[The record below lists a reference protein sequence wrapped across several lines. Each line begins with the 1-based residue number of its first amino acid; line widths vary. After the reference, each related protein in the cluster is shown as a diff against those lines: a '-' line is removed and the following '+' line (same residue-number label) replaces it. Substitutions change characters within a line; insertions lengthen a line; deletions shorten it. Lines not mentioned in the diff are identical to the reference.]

1 MRPSG
6 WIPAPRRGGVALVT
20 GASSGIGAE
29 LARGL
34 AARGHDVV
42 LVARRTER
50 LTHLARELTGAGV
63 AAEVVPCDLT
73 DPAARRQLVAAVT
86 ALGVEVDVLCNNA
99 GSGRP
104 GHFAV
109 ADREPQLDMLRL
121 NVEALVDLCGRFLP
135 GMVDSGRGAILNV
148 GSISG
153 FAPLPAM
160 AVYAASKAALLSFT
174 QALHTEVRPS
184 GVAVTA
190 LCPGFVRTGFIE
202 AAGLTTAAAATPA
215 WVFQDAR
222 DVAAAGLR
230 ALDHNR
236 RVVVPSMLYRAVAAG
251 LRMTPDGALA
261 TVFDAWSPFRRGG
274 AIAEAGTVRR

>member
-6 WIPAPRRGGVALVT
+6 WIPAPRSEGVALVT

-42 LVARRTER
+42 IVARRIER
-50 LTHLARELTGAGV
+50 LARLARELEATGVTAQ
-63 AAEVVPCDLT
+63 VVSCDLT
-73 DPAARRQLVAAVT
+73 EEEERGALAAAVAAM
-86 ALGVEVDVLCNNA
+86 GVDVDILCNNA

-104 GHFAV
+104 GHFAS
-109 ADREPQLDMLRL
+109 ADRQQQLDMLRL
-121 NVEALVDLCGRFLP
+121 NVEALVDLCGRFLQP
-135 GMVDSGRGAILNV
+135 MVDRGRGAILNV

-160 AVYAASKAALLSFT
+160 AVYAASKAAILSFT
-174 QALHTEVRPS
+174 EALHTEVRPS

-190 LCPGFVRTGFIE
+190 LCPGFVRTEFIG
-202 AAGLTTAAAATPA
+202 AAGLTAAAAATPA
-215 WVFQDAR
+215 WVFQDPR

-230 ALDHNR
+230 ALHRNR
-236 RVVVPSMLYRAVAAG
+236 RVVVPSLLYRAVAAG

-274 AIAEAGTVRR
+274 AIAEAGAVRR